1 VAIDALYVDLHS
13 HSTAS
18 DGAVAPASVI
28 EAAHAAGLGAIALT
42 DHDTMDGIE
51 EARFLQ
57 AEEDGV
63 GAEFGAETALAELII
78 GLAGFFD
85 ARGTAQLGFFAA
97 AAFEDAKNVAGLR
110 DFPALERI
118 KLRQSYLPQFGK
130 ILPGRTVA
138 RFFQI
143 ENKIDAVIRYDLAST
158 IPVVEDASSTA
169 PIQFGA
175 PADK

>member
-1 VAIDALYVDLHS
+1 MSIIRLALVAALVLDLSAATVH
-13 HSTAS
+13 A
-18 DGAVAPASVI
+18 APAAAVKS
-28 EAAHAAGLGAIALT
+28 EASLDELVDTIRVNRAALVAVNL
-42 DHDTMDGIE
+42 
-51 EARFLQ
+51 RLN
-57 AEEDGV
+57 AE
-63 GAEFGAETALAELII
+63 
-78 GLAGFFD
+78 
-85 ARGTAQLGFFAA
+85 QA
-97 AAFEDAKNVAGLR
+97 AAFWPLYERYQTELSALGRRWGDIIEDYAANFATLSDDKAMSLMTDYLSVEA
-110 DFPALERI
+110 ERI